1 MKKEIQ
7 ELKGTVSFQ
16 ETIQS
21 SLSAKLE
28 HIKREKN
35 NEISRLK
42 ELVSSLRDEL
52 GNTNV
57 SNEESAR
64 ESRNQLISDT

>member
-1 MKKEIQ
+1 
-7 ELKGTVSFQ
+7 LKGTISFQ
-16 ETIQS
+16 ETVQS

-28 HIKREKN
+28 LIKLEKN

-42 ELVSSLRDEL
+42 ELVSNLRDEL

-57 SNEESAR
+57 TNEENAR
-64 ESRNQLISDT
+64 ASRNQLIADT

>member
-16 ETIQS
+16 ETVQS

>member
-1 MKKEIQ
+1 M
-7 ELKGTVSFQ
+7 KGTVSFQ

-21 SLSAKLE
+21 SLNAKLE

-64 ESRNQLISDT
+64 ESRNLLISDT

>member
-21 SLSAKLE
+21 SLNAKLE

>member
-1 MKKEIQ
+1 M
-7 ELKGTVSFQ
+7 KGTVSFQ

-21 SLSAKLE
+21 SLNAKLE

>member
-1 MKKEIQ
+1 M
-7 ELKGTVSFQ
+7 KGTVSFQ

-21 SLSAKLE
+21 SLNAKLE

-52 GNTNV
+52 GNNNV
-57 SNEESAR
+57 SNE
-64 ESRNQLISDT
+64 